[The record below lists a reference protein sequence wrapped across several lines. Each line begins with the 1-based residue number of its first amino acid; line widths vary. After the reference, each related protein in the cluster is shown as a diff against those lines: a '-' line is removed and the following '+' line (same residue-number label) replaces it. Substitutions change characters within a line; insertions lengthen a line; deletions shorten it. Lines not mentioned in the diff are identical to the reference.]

1 MTNQKSL
8 VKIVHRLKPLIN
20 VKGMSERNIRYS
32 NKSRKGKWIYLINV
46 DLSFSTPGDYEKL
59 KILYDRILLD
69 KPIRYT
75 LGWKWWLTCRNFD
88 GFVES
93 E

>member
-32 NKSRKGKWIYLINV
+32 NKSRKGK
-46 DLSFSTPGDYEKL
+46 
-59 KILYDRILLD
+59 
-69 KPIRYT
+69 
-75 LGWKWWLTCRNFD
+75 
-88 GFVES
+88 
-93 E
+93 